1 MDENELQNRMDRIIE
16 WVKTCDTKASI
27 MLTVL
32 SLSVGIFF
40 TSDFVLSSLLK
51 VITNTFVVSNKGCFS
66 FSALFALLSAMFSV
80 FALVMALKCYVMVL
94 MAKTDEN
101 QTKDSNLML
110 HSYIHFNHISK
121 LTYEEFIRGL
131 ELSDVK
137 KDVTSQI
144 YINAKRCAEK
154 FSDYNVG
161 VKWTAV
167 SFLSA
172 IFMIFC
178 LLIYVSYN
186 TL

>member
-1 MDENELQNRMDRIIE
+1 M
-16 WVKTCDTKASI
+16 
-27 MLTVL
+27 
-32 SLSVGIFF
+32 
-40 TSDFVLSSLLK
+40 
-51 VITNTFVVSNKGCFS
+51 
-66 FSALFALLSAMFSV
+66 
-80 FALVMALKCYVMVL
+80 
-94 MAKTDEN
+94 
-101 QTKDSNLML
+101 
-110 HSYIHFNHISK
+110 
-121 LTYEEFIRGL
+121 
-131 ELSDVK
+131 SDVK

>member
-40 TSDFVLSSLLK
+40 TSEFVLNGLQK
-51 VITNTFVVSNKGCFS
+51 VIANTFVVSDKGCLS
-66 FSALFALLSAMFSV
+66 FSAFFALLSAMLSV
-80 FALVMALKCYVMVL
+80 LALVMALKCYIMVL

-121 LTYEEFIRGL
+121 LTYEEFVRGL
-131 ELSDVK
+131 ESVDVK
-137 KDVTSQI
+137 KDLTSQI

-161 VKWTAV
+161 VKWTVV

-178 LLIYVSYN
+178 LLIYVSFN